1 MSSVLYPEAEG
12 YGLLLDYGLL
22 TVLCYGGRE
31 DVNGAM
37 IRILLRFIRA
47 GLIEATYGREGP
59 ITNGFPSI
67 LGMTDFDRLLD
78 VRVDG
83 LCNDAV
89 TRDCI
94 LGVIC
99 NATAGLARTVLD
111 LDRITAETDYALD
124 VPRGGLE
131 MTSRIIAAIIGRAA
145 PIEDRMVMDLA
156 RRITILI

>member
-1 MSSVLYPEAEG
+1 
-12 YGLLLDYGLL
+12 
-22 TVLCYGGRE
+22 
-31 DVNGAM
+31 
-37 IRILLRFIRA
+37 
-47 GLIEATYGREGP
+47 
-59 ITNGFPSI
+59 
-67 LGMTDFDRLLD
+67 MTDFDRLLD

-111 LDRITAETDYALD
+111 LDRITAETDYTLD

-131 MTSRIIAAIIGRAA
+131 MASRIIATIISRAA
-145 PIEDRMVMDLA
+145 PIEDLMVVDLA